1 MSVGVHNVRVT
12 LSGFNPSVAEG
23 VRLLLGQT
31 IRLATTLQPAGVTA
45 EVTVTAEPT
54 AIDAS
59 RTAQPLTVENERILE
74 LPARGRD
81 YLSFVLL
88 APGVTP
94 APRHARGAGPLAGS
108 GFSFAGLR
116 PGSNA
121 LTIDGVDNTQEYA
134 GAAEWTAASKA
145 LADAAGLTRPR
156 ARPLA
161 AA

>member
-1 MSVGVHNVRVT
+1 MT

-23 VRLLLGQT
+23 VGLLLGQT
-31 IRLATTLQPAGVTA
+31 IRLETTLQPAG
-45 EVTVTAEPT
+45 VTAEPT

-59 RTAQPLTVENERILE
+59 RTAQRLTVENERILE

-94 APRHARGAGPLAGS
+94 APRHARGAGPLADS

-121 LTIDGVDNTQEYA
+121 LTIDGVDNTQEYT

-145 LADAAGLTRPR
+145 LADAAGSTRPKSPSSRSRMKRSAR
-156 ARPLA
+156 ATTSV
-161 AA
+161 

>member
-74 LPARGRD
+74 LPARGRG

-88 APGVTP
+88 APNV
-94 APRHARGAGPLAGS
+94 ALIGAGT
-108 GFSFAGLR
+108 AGLVTAA
-116 PGSNA
+116 G
-121 LTIDGVDNTQEYA
+121 
-134 GAAEWTAASKA
+134 GAAVI
-145 LADAAGLTRPR
+145 AGRRRRRPPR
-156 ARPLA
+156 RRAARPMA
-161 AA
+161 AW